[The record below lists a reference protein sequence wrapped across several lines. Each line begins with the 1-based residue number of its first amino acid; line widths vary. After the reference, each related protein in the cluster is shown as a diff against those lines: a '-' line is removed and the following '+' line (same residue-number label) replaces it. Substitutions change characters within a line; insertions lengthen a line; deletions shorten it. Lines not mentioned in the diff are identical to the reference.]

1 MAHKGKIKP
10 RKWMNDNLFEAYQK
24 GKGHSKHAEKDEHNS
39 TPYIHSNQTYR
50 TYKAQCNHFADWLV
64 EHQIR
69 DKDEAFKQIPTYL
82 KSLEE
87 RELSAYSIVT
97 ALNAIAKAYK
107 VSTKDIDYR
116 APKRE
121 RVSIKRSRY
130 TAKRDAHFSIE
141 ANQELID
148 FVSATGLRRHELE
161 ALHGTDL
168 VVGSDGTYQIY
179 VKQGKGGKQRFAA
192 VVGNPKEIENVVR
205 IMKKS
210 KDGKVFE
217 HIHSAFDEHYY
228 RSLYACRCYKSKARD
243 INELE
248 TKEKY
253 ICRKD
258 MAGKVFDREAM
269 RYASKQL
276 GHNRIDVIANN
287 YLHNL

>member
-1 MAHKGKIKP
+1 MAHKNKIKP
-10 RKWMNDNLFEAYQK
+10 RKWMQGNLYDAYQK
-24 GKGHSKHAEKDEHNS
+24 GIRQPKHQSKDKHNA

-50 TYKAQCNHFADWLV
+50 TYKSQCNHFADWLV
-64 EHQIR
+64 ENQIR
-69 DKDEAFKQIPTYL
+69 DKDEAFKMIPTYL
-82 KSLEE
+82 KSLED
-87 RELSAYSIVT
+87 RGLSPCSIVT

-121 RVSIKRSRY
+121 RASIKRSRY

-179 VKQGKGGKQRFAA
+179 VRQGKGGKQRFVD
-192 VVGNPKEIENVVR
+192 VVGNKKEIENVVKA
-205 IMKKS
+205 MKRAKNS
-210 KDGKVFE
+210 KVFE

-243 INELE
+243 VEGLE

-258 MAGKVFDREAM
+258 KAGVVYDRKAM
-269 RYASKQL
+269 LYASKQL
-276 GHNRIDVIANN
+276 GHNRIDVVSTN